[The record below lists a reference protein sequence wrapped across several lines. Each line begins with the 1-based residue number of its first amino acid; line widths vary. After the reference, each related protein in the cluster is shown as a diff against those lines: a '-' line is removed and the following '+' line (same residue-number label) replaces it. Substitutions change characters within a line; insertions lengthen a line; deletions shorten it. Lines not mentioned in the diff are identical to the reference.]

1 MKEESLI
8 EHEHFMQE
16 ALNEALKADALN
28 EVPVGAIVVLN
39 GEVIGR
45 GFNQPISAQDP
56 TAHAEMMA
64 LRDAAKHVSNYRI
77 VDADL
82 YVTIEPCTMCSG
94 AIVHSRVQRVIF
106 GAAEPKSGVVMS
118 QKNIFNEPYLNHNVE
133 VLGGVLAEECTEVMQ
148 NFFKRRRKEKKALK
162 VSLLLK
168 EQKNTD

>member
-1 MKEESLI
+1 MKEEPLI
-8 EHEHFMQE
+8 VHERFMQE
-16 ALNEALKADALN
+16 ALKEALKADALN
-28 EVPVGAIVVLN
+28 EVPVGAVVVLN

-45 GFNQPISAQDP
+45 GFNQPISSQDP

-106 GAAEPKSGVVMS
+106 GATEPKAGVVVS
-118 QKNIFNEPYLNHNVE
+118 QKNIFDEPYLNHGAE

-148 NFFKRRRKEKKALK
+148 NFFKRRRKEKKAVK
-162 VSLLLK
+162 ASFLLK